1 MATQKTMKALKGLT
15 KDELV
20 RKERDLQKE
29 LFDARMKKTTGQLE
43 NTGMLWRLRKDI
55 ARVKMLAATAAKGQG
70 K

>member
-1 MATQKTMKALKGLT
+1 MATQKVMKALKGLS

-29 LFDARMKKTTGQLE
+29 FFDARMKKTTGQLE
-43 NTGMLWRLRKDI
+43 NTSSLWRVRKEI
-55 ARVKMLAATAAKGQG
+55 ARVKTLLSQAGQG